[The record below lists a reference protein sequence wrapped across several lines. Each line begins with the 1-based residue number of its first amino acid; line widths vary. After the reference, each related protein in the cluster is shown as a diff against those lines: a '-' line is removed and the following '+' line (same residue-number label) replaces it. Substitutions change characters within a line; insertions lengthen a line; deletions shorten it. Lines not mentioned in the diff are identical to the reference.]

1 MKELYI
7 DDAVVQMSV
16 LDKQGFFILIQEIL
30 VSGLSLRSIKNPIK
44 NFY

>member
-16 LDKQGFFILIQEIL
+16 LDKQGFFSSN
-30 VSGLSLRSIKNPIK
+30 SGDFSFRPVTQIH
-44 NFY
+44 